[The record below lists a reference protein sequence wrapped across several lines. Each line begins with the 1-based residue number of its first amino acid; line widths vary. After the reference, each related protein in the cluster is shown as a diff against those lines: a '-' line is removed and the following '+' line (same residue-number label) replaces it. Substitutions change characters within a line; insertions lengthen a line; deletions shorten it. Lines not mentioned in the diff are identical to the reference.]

1 MAAFIFRY
9 KKKAAAQPANNEEG
23 IPIKPIKHKR
33 GSSDKSKEAYQ
44 PPPPAEEPKKKP
56 PARRQPPPKEQKETG
71 PTANSNKKAKPV
83 DLDKG
88 NHHILFIFDIV

>member
-1 MAAFIFRY
+1 MIDRY

-33 GSSDKSKEAYQ
+33 GSSDKSKEAH
-44 PPPPAEEPKKKP
+44 PPPAAAEEPKKKP
-56 PARRQPPPKEQKETG
+56 ATRRQPPPKESS
-71 PTANSNKKAKPV
+71 PPANSNKKAKPV

-88 NHHILFIFDIV
+88 NKLR